1 MSILIDAVSRWLL
14 RQPAV
19 RGFIQDVVAA
29 EIRAELVSLDSPTR
43 KAMARITRASAR
55 DLFEEEREKAREV
68 IELSA
73 EHERWARGERERLLA
88 SSAFPSGAVP
98 AAAFPVAPDRPYVS
112 PADPLTGPWDA
123 SPPPRCGTCSEPI
136 RWSEERSA
144 WTHRNATPV
153 PHAPTYALADAEQ
166 TLQMPRVRSDS
177 APGGA

>member
-1 MSILIDAVSRWLL
+1 MSILIDAACRWLF

-88 SSAFPSGAVP
+88 S
-98 AAAFPVAPDRPYVS
+98 AAAPVAPDSPYVS
-112 PADPLTGPWDA
+112 PEDPLTGPWDA

-136 RWSEERSA
+136 RWSDEWSD
-144 WTHRNATPV
+144 WKHCITPQM

-166 TLQMPRVRSDS
+166 TLQMPRVRSDVP
-177 APGGA
+177 PGGA